1 MIEIECEP
9 ATYYDC
15 DCCGGVTTP
24 LTRFLY
30 LDDEA
35 HAIYYAGFTD
45 AHTDRE
51 VQLLISLGEWG
62 DDSGPDDRTAFALV
76 LHPARPTATVTVVD
90 GEQSPWQGADVV
102 GDVLAVDEAL
112 AHPWLEEV
120 QRLAA
125 HIAMEDPEI
134 NEFLG

>member
-15 DCCGGVTTP
+15 DCCGGVTTQ

-45 AHTDRE
+45 EHSDRA
-51 VQLLISLGEWG
+51 VQLVISLGEWG
-62 DDSGPDDRTAFALV
+62 DDSGPADRVAFAL
-76 LHPARPTATVTVVD
+76 LLTPARPASIAIVD
-90 GEQSPWQGADVV
+90 AEQSPWSGADVI
-102 GDVLAVDEAL
+102 GDVLSIQPAMDD
-112 AHPWLEEV
+112 PWIAKKHTYWESNGQV
-120 QRLAA
+120 TR
-125 HIAMEDPEI
+125 HIGI
-134 NEFLG
+134 S

>member
-15 DCCGGVTTP
+15 DCCGGITTQ
-24 LTRFLY
+24 LTRFLF

-45 AHTDRE
+45 GHADRE
-51 VQLLISLGEWG
+51 VQLVISLGEWG
-62 DDSGPDDRTAFALV
+62 DDSGPDDRVAFALV
-76 LHPARPTATVTVVD
+76 LRPARSTAAIVVVD
-90 GEQSPWQGADVV
+90 AGESPWDGADVI
-102 GDVLAVDEAL
+102 GAVLTLEEAL
-112 AHPWLEEV
+112 EHPWLEEV
-120 QRLAA
+120 KRLAA
-125 HIAMEDPEI
+125 HIALEDPQV

>member
-15 DCCGGVTTP
+15 DCCGGVTTQ

-45 AHTDRE
+45 EHSDRA
-51 VQLLISLGEWG
+51 VQLVISLGEWG
-62 DDSGPDDRTAFALV
+62 DDSGPADRVAFAL
-76 LHPARPTATVTVVD
+76 LLTPARPASIAIVD
-90 GEQSPWQGADVV
+90 AEQSPWSGADVI
-102 GDVLAVDEAL
+102 GDVLSLDEAL

-125 HIAMEDPEI
+125 HIALEDPEI